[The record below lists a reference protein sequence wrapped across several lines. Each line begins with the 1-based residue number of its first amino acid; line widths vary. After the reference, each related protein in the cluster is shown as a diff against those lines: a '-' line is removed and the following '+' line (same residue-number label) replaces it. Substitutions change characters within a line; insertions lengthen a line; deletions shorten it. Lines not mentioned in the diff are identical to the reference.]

1 MAARPAGHYT
11 AEPMR
16 AVNRYML
23 RQLLLATAFVALAL
37 SFAMWLAQSLK
48 MIDYMVNRGLPASRF
63 MELVLLLL
71 PGFLGVVLP
80 ISTAVGVI
88 FVYNKLIQDSEM
100 VVMRAAGMSPLQLA
114 RPAILLGLISTAAVY
129 AIALYF
135 LPLSFRN
142 FKDLQ
147 NDVRQSYASVLIQEG
162 VFNTV
167 GNDVTVYVRERD
179 EDGALV
185 GIIVHDLRQ
194 REKPVTLIAEKGA
207 IVRTPEGPRVLL
219 VNGNRQEVDHQT
231 GQLSMLYFQQYT
243 VDLADLDKTQPYR
256 YREPE
261 ERFLDELIHPSEREL
276 KNERFMRELKAE
288 LHQRLAGPLYPLAF
302 TMIGLVALLSGEFN
316 RRGRPRRL
324 VGAGVAVLLLQGYA
338 LAAQDITNR
347 ITELAPLIYLG
358 PILPILG
365 CYLWLRRTGGR
376 GGRKAHPPGG
386 LPGTLAA
393 GAKA

>member
-1 MAARPAGHYT
+1 
-11 AEPMR
+11 MR
-16 AVNRYML
+16 AVNRYVL
-23 RQLLLATAFVALAL
+23 RQLIVATAFVALAL
-37 SFAMWLAQSLK
+37 TFAMWLAQSLK

-80 ISTAVGVI
+80 ISTAIGAV
-88 FVYNKLIQDSEM
+88 FVYNKLTQDSEL
-100 VVMRAAGMSPLQLA
+100 VVMRAAGMSPIQLA
-114 RPAILLGLISTAAVY
+114 RPAMTLGIISSLLVY

-179 EDGALV
+179 ADGALV
-185 GIIVHDLRQ
+185 GIIVHDLRD
-194 REKPVTLIAEKGA
+194 RAKPITLIAERGA

-219 VNGNRQEVDHQT
+219 VNGNRQEVDRET

-243 VDLADLDKTQPYR
+243 VDLADLDKATPFR
-256 YREPE
+256 YREAEERYLHELIWPE
-261 ERFLDELIHPSEREL
+261 ERAL
-276 KNERFMRELKAE
+276 KNEKLMRELRAE

-302 TMIGLVALLSGEFN
+302 ALIGMVALLSGEFN
-316 RRGRPRRL
+316 RRGRPLRL
-324 VGAGVAVLLLQGYA
+324 AGAGIAVLLLQIYA
-338 LAAQDITNR
+338 LTAQDLTNR
-347 ITELAPLIYLG
+347 VVELAPLIYLG
-358 PILPILG
+358 PLAPIAG
-365 CYLWLRRTGGR
+365 CVLWLRRSR
-376 GGRKAHPPGG
+376 NRANRQALPPGDRAG
-386 LPGTLAA
+386 LAA
-393 GAKA
+393 GAGA

>member
-1 MAARPAGHYT
+1 
-11 AEPMR
+11 MR
-16 AVNRYML
+16 AVNRYVL
-23 RQLLLATAFVALAL
+23 RQLVVATAFVALAL
-37 SFAMWLAQSLK
+37 TFAMWLAQSLK

-80 ISTAVGVI
+80 ISTAIGAV
-88 FVYNKLIQDSEM
+88 FVYNKLTQDSEL

-114 RPAILLGLISTAAVY
+114 RPAILLGGISTILVY

-179 EDGALV
+179 AEGALV
-185 GIIVHDLRQ
+185 GIIVHDLRD
-194 REKPVTLIAEKGA
+194 RARPITLIAERGA

-219 VNGNRQEVDHQT
+219 VNGNRQEVDRQT

-243 VDLADLDKTQPYR
+243 VDLADLDKAAPFR
-256 YREPE
+256 YREAEERYLHELIWPE
-261 ERFLDELIHPSEREL
+261 ERAL
-276 KNERFMRELKAE
+276 KNEKLMRELQAE

-302 TMIGLVALLSGEFN
+302 ALIGMVALLSGEFN
-316 RRGRPRRL
+316 RRGRPLRL
-324 VGAGVAVLLLQGYA
+324 AGAGIAVLLLQIYA
-338 LAAQDITNR
+338 LTAQDLTNR
-347 ITELAPLIYLG
+347 VVELAPLIYLG
-358 PILPILG
+358 PLAPIAG
-365 CYLWLRRTGGR
+365 CVLWLRRNRNR
-376 GGRKAHPPGG
+376 GGRQMLPPGG
-386 LPGTLAA
+386 QPGLAA
-393 GAKA
+393 GAGA

>member
-1 MAARPAGHYT
+1 
-11 AEPMR
+11 MR
-16 AVNRYML
+16 AVNRYVL
-23 RQLLLATAFVALAL
+23 RQQLVATAFVALAL
-37 SFAMWLAQSLK
+37 TFAMWLAQSLK

-80 ISTAVGVI
+80 ISTAIGAV
-88 FVYNKLIQDSEM
+88 FVYNKLTQDSEL
-100 VVMRAAGMSPLQLA
+100 VVMRAAGMSPIQLA
-114 RPAILLGLISTAAVY
+114 RPAMTLGIISSLLVY

-179 EDGALV
+179 ADGALV
-185 GIIVHDLRQ
+185 GIIVHDLRD
-194 REKPVTLIAEKGA
+194 RAKPITLIAERGA

-219 VNGNRQEVDHQT
+219 VNGNRQEVDRET

-243 VDLADLDKTQPYR
+243 VDLADLDKATPFR
-256 YREPE
+256 YREAEERYLHELIWPE
-261 ERFLDELIHPSEREL
+261 ERAL
-276 KNERFMRELKAE
+276 KNEKLMRELRAE

-302 TMIGLVALLSGEFN
+302 ALIGMVALLSGEFN
-316 RRGRPRRL
+316 RRGRPLRL
-324 VGAGVAVLLLQGYA
+324 AGAGIAVLLLQIYA
-338 LAAQDITNR
+338 LTAQDLTNR
-347 ITELAPLIYLG
+347 VVELAPMIYLG
-358 PILPILG
+358 PLVPITG
-365 CYLWLRRTGGR
+365 CVLWLRRSRNR
-376 GGRKAHPPGG
+376 GNRQALPPGDRAG
-386 LPGTLAA
+386 LAA
-393 GAKA
+393 GAGA

>member
-1 MAARPAGHYT
+1 MAEHPPALYT
-11 AEPMR
+11 SEPMR
-16 AVNRYML
+16 AVNRYIL
-23 RQLLLATAFVALAL
+23 RQLLFATAFVALAL

-63 MELVLLLL
+63 VELVLLLL

-88 FVYNKLIQDSEM
+88 FVYNKLVQDSEM
-100 VVMRAAGMSPLQLA
+100 VVMRGAGMSPLQLA
-114 RPAILLGLISTAAVY
+114 RPAIILGIISTAAVY
-129 AIALYF
+129 SIALYF

-167 GNDVTVYVRERD
+167 GNDVTVYVRERSD
-179 EDGALV
+179 DGSLV
-185 GIIVHDLRQ
+185 GIIVHDLRV
-194 REKPVTLIAEKGA
+194 RDKPVTLIAERGA

-219 VNGNRQEVDHQT
+219 VNGNRQEVDRQT

-243 VDLADLDKTQPYR
+243 VDLADLDKTTPYR

-261 ERFLDELIHPSEREL
+261 ERFLDELIWPPEREL
-276 KNERFMRELKAE
+276 KNERFIRELKAE
-288 LHQRLAGPLYPLAF
+288 LHQRLAGPLYPIAF

-324 VGAGVAVLLLQGYA
+324 AAAALAVLLLQGYA
-338 LAAQDITNR
+338 LAAQDLTNR
-347 ITELAPLIYLG
+347 IPELSPLIYVG
-358 PILPILG
+358 PILPIIG
-365 CYLWLRRTGGR
+365 CLLWLRRARGR
-376 GGRKAHPPGG
+376 GSRRSLPPGG
-386 LPGTLAA
+386 QPGGQTV
-393 GAKA
+393 GAEA